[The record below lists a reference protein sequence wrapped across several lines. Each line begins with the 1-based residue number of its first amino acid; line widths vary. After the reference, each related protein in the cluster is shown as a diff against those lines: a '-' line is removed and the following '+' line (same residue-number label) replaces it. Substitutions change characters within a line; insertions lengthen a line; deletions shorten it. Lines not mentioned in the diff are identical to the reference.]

1 MTCMRLT
8 IASAAERAE
17 VGRILIGNGY
27 RVWQQT
33 IRVGGKPRKVLMV
46 DVPEGQEPLKPSR
59 RMPDAE
65 TEDGMELTTGRS

>member
-1 MTCMRLT
+1 MTCMCLT

-33 IRVGGKPRKVLMV
+33 IRVGGKPRKVLMA
-46 DVPEGQEPLKPSR
+46 DVPGDPETKNPSR
-59 RMPDAE
+59 RLPDAVP
-65 TEDGMELTTGRS
+65 EDGMELTTGKR